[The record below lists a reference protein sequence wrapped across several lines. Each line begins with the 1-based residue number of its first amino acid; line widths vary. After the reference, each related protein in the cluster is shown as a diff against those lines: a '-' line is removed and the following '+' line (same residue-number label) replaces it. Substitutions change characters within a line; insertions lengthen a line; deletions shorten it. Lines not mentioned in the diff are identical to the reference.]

1 MDATFAAK
9 LGDRSLFPDL
19 EYDVYVNHG
28 AISPPSLAVRR
39 AVTGVLDDYA
49 RHGAASFGRWAA
61 QRGVLRA
68 KLAGLVGARAEDVA
82 LMPNTT
88 RGVIDVALCFPWA
101 RGDRVIL
108 FEGEFPAN
116 VTPWQR
122 AAEVF
127 GLELVWLP
135 LDDFARSGD
144 EGLARLRAALARGAR
159 MVAVS
164 AVEFQTG
171 LRMPVEAMATL
182 CHEAGAE
189 IFVDAVQACGAVP
202 IDVGSGAID
211 YLAAGSHKWLMGSEG
226 AGFLYVSPDRVG
238 ALRPNVAGWLS
249 HEDPVAFLLRGPGL
263 LRYDRPVRA
272 RADFLEGGNV
282 NTAGLA
288 GLEAAVDLLL
298 LIGVPAIFAHV
309 NGILDA
315 LEPGLVERG
324 FRSLR
329 AKDLRQRSCT
339 LAPPAARRGRDR
351 SPAPPRPPRRVVL
364 DPRRAPPLHAA
375 LAQRRR
381 TGRPPPR
388 RDGRQPGRAAGGV
401 IGYAGKSAVGLCL
414 GEHARVRRARD
425 QPLEVRREVRASA
438 EGRHLAPVEERRAC
452 RADRPS

>member
-1 MDATFAAK
+1 MDTVFHAK

-19 EYDVYVNHG
+19 ACDAYVNHG

-49 RHGAASFGRWAA
+49 RHGAASFPRWAA
-61 QRGVLRA
+61 QRNGLRA
-68 KLAGLVGARAEDVA
+68 KLAGLVGARPEDVA

-88 RGVIDVALCFPWA
+88 RGVIDVALCFPWS

-122 AAEVF
+122 AAELF
-127 GLELVWLP
+127 GLEIVWLP
-135 LDDFARSGD
+135 LAAFAKSD
-144 EGLARLRAALARGAR
+144 EEGLALLRQALSRGAR
-159 MVAVS
+159 LAAVS

-189 IFVDAVQACGAVP
+189 IFVDAVQAIGAVP
-202 IDVGSGAID
+202 LDAGAAGID

-226 AGFLYVSPDRVG
+226 AGFLYVSPDRVA
-238 ALRPNVAGWLS
+238 ALRPRVAGWLS
-249 HEDPVAFLLRGPGL
+249 HEDPIAFLVRGPGL

-288 GLEAAVDLLL
+288 GLEAAVDLLQEL
-298 LIGVPAIFAHV
+298 GVPAIFAHV

-315 LEPGLVERG
+315 LEGPLAARG
-324 FRSLR
+324 FESLR
-329 AKDLRQRSCT
+329 SRDLRQRSCT
-339 LAPPAARRGRDR
+339 L
-351 SPAPPRPPRRVVL
+351 SL
-364 DPRRAPPLHAA
+364 RAPGGVDVIDL
-375 LAQRRR
+375 QRRLGAR
-381 TGRPPPR
+381 GVSCSTP
-388 RDGRQPGRAAGGV
+388 DGLLRFTPHWPNDVGQVGV
-401 IGYAGKSAVGLCL
+401 VVG
-414 GEHARVRRARD
+414 A
-425 QPLEVRREVRASA
+425 
-438 EGRHLAPVEERRAC
+438 VEESLKEMRAG
-452 RADRPS
+452 

>member
-1 MDATFAAK
+1 MDAPFQAK

-19 EYDVYVNHG
+19 AYDAYFNHG

-49 RHGAASFGRWAA
+49 RHGAGSFPRWAA
-61 QRGVLRA
+61 QRNGLRA
-68 KLAGLVGARAEDVA
+68 KLAGLVGARPEDVA

-88 RGVIDVALCFPWA
+88 RGVIDVALCFPWS

-122 AAEVF
+122 AAELF
-127 GLELVWLP
+127 GLEIVWLP
-135 LDDFARSGD
+135 LSTFARSD
-144 EGLARLRAALARGAR
+144 EEGLDRLRQTLSRGAR
-159 MVAVS
+159 LVAVS

-189 IFVDAVQACGAVP
+189 LFVDAVQAVGAVP
-202 IDVGSGAID
+202 LDAGAAGID

-226 AGFLYVSPDRVG
+226 AGFLYVSPDRVA
-238 ALRPNVAGWLS
+238 ALRPRVAGWLS
-249 HEDPVAFLLRGPGL
+249 HEDPIGFLLRGPGL

-298 LIGVPAIFAHV
+298 QIGVPAIFAHV

-315 LEPGLVERG
+315 LEGPLGARG
-324 FRSLR
+324 FESVRSR
-329 AKDLRQRSCT
+329 DLRQRSCT
-339 LAPPAARRGRDR
+339 LSLRPPAGVD
-351 SPAPPRPPRRVVL
+351 VIDL
-364 DPRRAPPLHAA
+364 
-375 LAQRRR
+375 QRRLGAR
-381 TGRPPPR
+381 AIGCSTP
-388 RDGRQPGRAAGGV
+388 DGLLRFTPHWPNDVGQVGV
-401 IGYAGKSAVGLCL
+401 VVGAVDESLKEIRG
-414 GEHARVRRARD
+414 
-425 QPLEVRREVRASA
+425 
-438 EGRHLAPVEERRAC
+438 
-452 RADRPS
+452 